1 MRSRIRS
8 LRTMMVAG
16 AVLVAPFAA
25 VAAEPRVAP
34 LDTTVAIENVRS
46 NDVDVRGTV
55 VNRTGDQ
62 LENVRLI
69 VADKFLWHNERHPGE
84 NSPGDAHDVVVP
96 GPIPPHGTA
105 SFEFRRPS
113 PLPDRRDGEFTTEV
127 SAVELTRRP
136 VDNSQAYVPR
146 ERYPSDRSDTRTYP
160 TESHP
165 SENSP
170 SDR

>member
-1 MRSRIRS
+1 MYMQAAARWRSEAPAGGRGMEPAPSRGRKEDQTMRSRIRS
-8 LRTMMVAG
+8 LRTMMVVG

-84 NSPGDAHDVVVP
+84 NSPGDAHDVVV
-96 GPIPPHGTA
+96 
-105 SFEFRRPS
+105 
-113 PLPDRRDGEFTTEV
+113 
-127 SAVELTRRP
+127 
-136 VDNSQAYVPR
+136 
-146 ERYPSDRSDTRTYP
+146 
-160 TESHP
+160 
-165 SENSP
+165 
-170 SDR
+170 

>member
-1 MRSRIRS
+1 MGSRIRS
-8 LRTMMVAG
+8 LRTMMAG
-16 AVLVAPFAA
+16 AVLVAPLAA
-25 VAAEPRVAP
+25 VAAEPHIVP
-34 LDTTVAIENVRS
+34 LDTTVAIENVHS
-46 NDVDVRGTV
+46 TDMDVRGTV

-84 NSPGDAHDVVVP
+84 DNPGDAHDVVVP

-127 SAVELTRRP
+127 SAVEVTRRP
-136 VDNSQAYVPR
+136 VDNAQAYVPP
-146 ERYPSDRSDTRTYP
+146 ERYPRESSPTRRYP
-160 TESHP
+160 TESYP
-165 SENSP
+165 SESNP
-170 SDR
+170 NDR